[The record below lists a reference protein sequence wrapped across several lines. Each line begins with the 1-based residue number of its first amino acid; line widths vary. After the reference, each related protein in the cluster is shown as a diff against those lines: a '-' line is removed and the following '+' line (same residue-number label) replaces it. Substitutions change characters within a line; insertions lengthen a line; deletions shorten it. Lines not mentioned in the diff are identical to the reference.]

1 MAQVREAKIKFFGSI
16 SAEEEIRAQL
26 PELFP
31 KIWRFSLFLTGAKDT
46 AWDLAQSTCVK
57 AIENSDK
64 YESGTRLESWVY
76 KIANRIWL
84 NELRYR
90 SIRDEA
96 PDIGYLQQNADLS
109 ARSGEDALYF
119 RQIIELIYSLPQAQK
134 MAVMLVYVEG
144 FSYSEAAEILSIPIG
159 TVMSRLA
166 SARKKLNH
174 HLHVQN
180 LDET

>member
-1 MAQVREAKIKFFGSI
+1 MNIKFFGNI
-16 SAEEEIRAQL
+16 SAEEEIRSLL

-31 KIWRFSLFLTGAKDT
+31 KLWRFCLFLTGAKDT

-64 YESGTRLESWVY
+64 YKSGTRFESWVY

-84 NELRYR
+84 NELRYQ
-90 SIRDEA
+90 SIRAAA
-96 PDIGYLQQNADLS
+96 PEMGGAYQNPDLS
-109 ARSGEDALYF
+109 ARSGEDSLYF
-119 RQIIELIYSLPQAQK
+119 QQIIDLIYSLPPAQK
-134 MAVMLVYVEG
+134 TVVVLVYVEG
-144 FSYSEAAEILSIPIG
+144 FSYAEAAEILSIPIG

-166 SARKKLNH
+166 SARKKLGQ

-180 LDET
+180 LGKVL